1 MSLGFFDFVI
11 IYFTLYFYLLT
22 KLHYSIIIF
31 FMLPFLI
38 RLLRPGSHR
47 QNILQQIAENGK
59 NLKSIKVSH
68 RGIGLEIKNPEKV
81 TVKDLHGKSLV
92 FIVFEKNNLSSEKEY
107 WKLISKNQ
115 KRDDVGYGQETTKE
129 QRSFNILIVNVNMIK
144 NICI

>member
-1 MSLGFFDFVI
+1 
-11 IYFTLYFYLLT
+11 
-22 KLHYSIIIF
+22 
-31 FMLPFLI
+31 MLPFLI